1 MELLAHVFDLQCLD
15 RLPVQAEFASYIL
28 DRRGPAAPPHV
39 EGEALGLE
47 WVVGQPVQL
56 LLLHGAAAP
65 AGHVQDLELQVY
77 PSVATGEI
85 ARVSD
90 LPIVESS
97 LHSPAAPTGC
107 FFPRRR
113 RRTSASWDLRRDHG
127 QWVLEGTRESDTH
140 RPPGDFFTSVNHA
153 NSITMRNSR
162 KTLEKQG
169 ASSHQT
175 CFSTHTLWRRAETT
189 EKSPV

>member
-90 LPIVESS
+90 LPIVESFTALS
-97 LHSPAAPTGC
+97 RSTHRLFFSPA
-107 FFPRRR
+107 
-113 RRTSASWDLRRDHG
+113 
-127 QWVLEGTRESDTH
+127 QK
-140 RPPGDFFTSVNHA
+140 A
-153 NSITMRNSR
+153 NQARLGIS
-162 KTLEKQG
+162 E
-169 ASSHQT
+169 
-175 CFSTHTLWRRAETT
+175 ETT
-189 EKSPV
+189 DSGFWKEPGKAIRIVHLAIFSHP